1 MEMIVE
7 RLSADGASHPPFPVL
22 PEEDNHVSA

>member
-7 RLSADGASHPPFPVL
+7 RLSADDASHPPFPIL
-22 PEEDNHVSA
+22 PEVDNRISA